1 MTTVSAAEV
10 RSIVEAVLAEL
21 SQAAPSAPAVATTAA
36 APSHSPTHAGAPEA
50 SPATP
55 PQPADGVR
63 IEVTDPTT
71 REMRHRIGVHQPANP
86 SGLANMV
93 ASTSARLGVGRA
105 GPRPKTGTLLLFGA
119 DHAVTQDAIFGD
131 VPTALLEQ
139 LGLFTVQTM
148 VTGREEFLLRPDL
161 GRLLSEEAKQVVEQ
175 RCVKNPQVQIL
186 VGDGLS
192 AAAVTNNLPQ
202 IYPVI
207 DQGLQAAG
215 LTVGTPFFVRYAR
228 VGVIERHQRHCAG
241 GRRRAAHRRA
251 ARTRRGRCLE
261 RVLGMASQ
269 RRQDRRAPRRHL
281 HDHGERGHQ
290 PAGGGRVRGRAH
302 PQRGRASG
310 QWRGVAAAA
319 GGEPVMAI
327 LDPIRPTIL
336 AARLIPNVDRGLAE
350 RLKLRDDQRSL
361 ALITCDIDDSL
372 YASLDEATKMAEVDV
387 VYAHSFY
394 AGSAHASGPSRARL
408 SASWPAPRPPR
419 HGPG

>member
-10 RSIVEAVLAEL
+10 RTIVEAVLAEL
-21 SQAAPSAPAVATTAA
+21 WQAAPSAPAEATTAA
-36 APSHSPTHAGAPEA
+36 APSHSPTNAGAPEA
-50 SPATP
+50 PPATS
-55 PQPADGVR
+55 PQSAGGVR

-71 REMRHRIGVHQPANP
+71 REMRHRIGVHEPANP

-119 DHAVTQDAIFGD
+119 DHAVTQDTIFGD

-175 RCVKNPQVQIL
+175 RCVKNPQVQIV

-228 VGVIERHQRHCAG
+228 VGVINDINDIVQADVV
-241 GRRRAAHRRA
+241 A
-251 ARTRRGRCLE
+251 L
-261 RVLGMASQ
+261 LI
-269 RRQDRRAPRRHL
+269 
-281 HDHGERGHQ
+281 GERPGLGVADALSVYSGWRPTAGKTDVHRDVTCMITENGGTNPLEAGAFVVAHIRNVVAHQ
-290 PAGGGRVRGRAH
+290 
-302 PQRGRASG
+302 ASG
-310 QWRGVAAAA
+310 VELRLQQA
-319 GGEPVMAI
+319 G
-327 LDPIRPTIL
+327 
-336 AARLIPNVDRGLAE
+336 AR
-350 RLKLRDDQRSL
+350 
-361 ALITCDIDDSL
+361 
-372 YASLDEATKMAEVDV
+372 
-387 VYAHSFY
+387 
-394 AGSAHASGPSRARL
+394 
-408 SASWPAPRPPR
+408 
-419 HGPG
+419 